1 MPVGLACFVRESESG
16 SAEWKGVKAIAT
28 ELLAAWSGDGQLAIR
43 HLVNLDHDTRGDYEM
58 HGGEGTAASRDP
70 AVAREENYPNP
81 VYGWYVVVVLL
92 VCFVV
97 SFMDRMVLN
106 LLIEPIKRDLQ
117 LSDTEI
123 SLLLGIAFALFN
135 ATLGLPVG
143 WLADRANRVRIV
155 AAGVFFWSVMT
166 ALCGTARS
174 FATLF
179 TYRMGVG
186 IGEATTQPAGY
197 SMISDLFPP
206 TKRGLALSVFNLGVA
221 IGSGLALFVGAQVI
235 HEVSKLEGQIEL
247 PLVGELF
254 PWQLVFIVL
263 GLPGLLVALWA
274 WTLREPRRLGA
285 LRMTRAADGTLKESP
300 VRVKEFLDYVR
311 AIGVPFS
318 CAVICYALIAM
329 GGYGNS
335 AWLPSFFQRTHGLSV
350 VEVGRWMGVLSVSF
364 GVVGIVLSG
373 YVSDWLIKRGH
384 VRGRV
389 ILLALS
395 GIGAAPFML
404 GMATVPNP
412 YLALWLLGPAYVATA
427 LTSAVWAA
435 VITEIVPNQMRG
447 LAVALAILAANL
459 VGMGLGATIV
469 AVVTDRVFNG
479 GSDPLALGRSLAVVT
494 PLTYLLSS
502 SFGLVAVL
510 NYQRALDHLRRW
522 SHENTEVQATS

>member
-1 MPVGLACFVRESESG
+1 MHRGERAGSLEPAGERERAYP
-16 SAEWKGVKAIAT
+16 SA
-28 ELLAAWSGDGQLAIR
+28 LQ
-43 HLVNLDHDTRGDYEM
+43 
-58 HGGEGTAASRDP
+58 
-70 AVAREENYPNP
+70 
-81 VYGWYVVVVLL
+81 GWYVVVVLL
-92 VCFVV
+92 VCFVF

-106 LLIEPIKRDLQ
+106 LLIEPIKRDLH
-117 LSDTEI
+117 LTDTEI

-143 WLADRANRVRIV
+143 WLADRASRVRIV

-166 ALCGTARS
+166 ALCGTAKS

-179 TYRMGVG
+179 AFRMGVG
-186 IGEATTQPAGY
+186 VGEATTQPAGY
-197 SMISDLFPP
+197 SMIADLFAP
-206 TKRGLALSVFNLGVA
+206 TKRGFALSVFNLGTA

-235 HEVSKLEGQIEL
+235 HEVSKYGSHIEL
-247 PLVGELF
+247 PLVGEVF
-254 PWQLVFIVL
+254 SWQLVFIIL
-263 GLPGLLVALWA
+263 GLPGILVALWA
-274 WTLREPRRLGA
+274 WTLREPGRMGA
-285 LRMTRAADGTLKESP
+285 LRMMRAADGTLKESP
-300 VRVKEFLDYVR
+300 VTVKDFLNYVR

-350 VEVGRWMGVLSVSF
+350 VEVGRWMGALSVSF
-364 GVVGIVLSG
+364 GVVGIVFSG
-373 YVSDWLIKRGH
+373 FISDWLVQRGN

-389 ILLALS
+389 MLLALS

-404 GMATVPNP
+404 GMATVPDP
-412 YLALWLLGPAYVATA
+412 HLALWLLGPAYVATA

-447 LAVALAILAANL
+447 LAVALAILVANL
-459 VGMGLGATIV
+459 AGMGLGATIV
-469 AVVTDRVFNG
+469 AVVTDYVFDG

-502 SFGLVAVL
+502 AVGLVAVFK
-510 NYQRALDHLRRW
+510 YQHALDHLKHW
-522 SHENTEVQATS
+522 SRESAEVHTGN

>member
-1 MPVGLACFVRESESG
+1 MGDSDVNRGERAG
-16 SAEWKGVKAIAT
+16 S
-28 ELLAAWSGDGQLAIR
+28 L
-43 HLVNLDHDTRGDYEM
+43 EM
-58 HGGEGTAASRDP
+58 AGEGEGA
-70 AVAREENYPNP
+70 YPSAL
-81 VYGWYVVVVLL
+81 YGWYAVGVLL
-92 VCFVV
+92 VCFVF

-117 LSDTEI
+117 LTDTEI

-143 WLADRANRVRIV
+143 WLADRASRVRIV

-179 TYRMGVG
+179 AFRMGVG
-186 IGEATTQPAGY
+186 VGEATTQPAGY
-197 SMISDLFPP
+197 SMIADLFAP
-206 TKRGLALSVFNLGVA
+206 TKRGFALSVFNLGTA

-235 HEVSKLEGQIEL
+235 YEVSKVEGRIEL
-247 PLVGELF
+247 PLMGEIF
-254 PWQLVFIVL
+254 PWQLVFIIL
-263 GLPGLLVALWA
+263 GLPGILVALWA
-274 WTLREPRRLGA
+274 WTLREPRRMGA
-285 LRMTRAADGTLKESP
+285 LRMMRVADGSLQENP
-300 VRVKEFLDYVR
+300 VTVREFLSYVR
-311 AIGVPFS
+311 AIGVPFA
-318 CAVICYALIAM
+318 CAVTCYALIAM

-335 AWLPSFFQRTHGLSV
+335 AWLPSFFQRTHGLPV
-350 VEVGRWMGVLSVSF
+350 VEVGRWMGALSVSF

-373 YVSDWLIKRGH
+373 FISDWLVARGN

-389 ILLALS
+389 VLLALS

-404 GMATVPNP
+404 GMATVSDP

-447 LAVALAILAANL
+447 LAVALAILVANL

-469 AVVTDRVFNG
+469 AVVTEYVFDG
-479 GSDPLALGRSLAVVT
+479 GNDPLALGRSLAVVT

-502 SFGLVAVL
+502 AVGLIAVHK
-510 NYQRALDHLRRW
+510 YQQALDHLKHW
-522 SHENTEVQATS
+522 SRENAEAHTGN

>member
-1 MPVGLACFVRESESG
+1 M
-16 SAEWKGVKAIAT
+16 
-28 ELLAAWSGDGQLAIR
+28 Q
-43 HLVNLDHDTRGDYEM
+43 M
-58 HGGEGTAASRDP
+58 GEGAAASPEP
-70 AVAREENYPNP
+70 AGTREEDYPKP
-81 VYGWYVVVVLL
+81 LYSWYVVIVLL
-92 VCFVV
+92 VCYVF

-106 LLIEPIKRDLQ
+106 LLIEPIKRDLHF
-117 LSDTEI
+117 SDTEI

-166 ALCGTARS
+166 ALCGTAKS

-179 TYRMGVG
+179 AYRMGVG

-197 SMISDLFPP
+197 SMITDLFPP
-206 TKRGLALSVFNLGVA
+206 TKRGFALSVFNLGTA
-221 IGSGLALFVGAQVI
+221 IGSGLALFIGAQVI
-235 HEVSKLEGQIEL
+235 YEVSKIEGQVHL

-254 PWQLVFIVL
+254 PWQLVFVIL
-263 GLPGLLVALWA
+263 GLPGILVALWA
-274 WTLREPRRLGA
+274 WTLREPKRMGA
-285 LRMTRAADGTLKESP
+285 LRMKRAADGTLTESP
-300 VRVKEFLDYVR
+300 VSVKEFLAYVK

-350 VEVGRWMGVLSVSF
+350 VEVGRWMGLLSVSF
-364 GVVGIVLSG
+364 GVVGIVFSG
-373 YVSDWLIKRGH
+373 YISDWLIKRGH
-384 VRGRV
+384 MRGRM

-395 GIGAAPFML
+395 GVGAAPFML

-412 YLALWLLGPAYVATA
+412 YLALWLLGPAYIATA

-447 LAVALAILAANL
+447 LAVALAILVANL

-469 AVVTDRVFNG
+469 ALVTDFVFG
-479 GSDPLALGRSLAVVT
+479 GDSDPLALGRSLAVVT
-494 PLTYLLSS
+494 PITYLLSS
-502 SFGLVAVL
+502 AFGLVAVV
-510 NYQRALDHLRRW
+510 NYQHALDYLKRW
-522 SHENTEVQATS
+522 SKENAEI

>member
-1 MPVGLACFVRESESG
+1 
-16 SAEWKGVKAIAT
+16 
-28 ELLAAWSGDGQLAIR
+28 
-43 HLVNLDHDTRGDYEM
+43 M
-58 HGGEGTAASRDP
+58 HMGEEAAASPEP
-70 AVAREENYPNP
+70 AGAREENYPSP
-81 VYGWYVVVVLL
+81 LRGWYVVIVLL
-92 VCFVV
+92 VCFVF

-106 LLIEPIKRDLQ
+106 LLIEPIKRDLHFT
-117 LSDTEI
+117 DTEI

-179 TYRMGVG
+179 ACRMGVG

-197 SMISDLFPP
+197 SMITDLFPP

-235 HEVSKLEGQIEL
+235 HEVSKHEGKIEL

-263 GLPGLLVALWA
+263 GLPGILVALWA
-274 WTLREPRRLGA
+274 STLREPRRMGA
-285 LRMTRAADGTLKESP
+285 LRMTRATDGTLKASP
-300 VRVKEFLDYVR
+300 VGVKEFIDYVR

-364 GVVGIVLSG
+364 GVVGIVFSG

-384 VRGRV
+384 LRGRI

-395 GIGAAPFML
+395 GICAAPFML
-404 GMATVPNP
+404 GMATVSNP
-412 YLALWLLGPAYVATA
+412 YLALWLLGPAYIATA
-427 LTSAVWAA
+427 LTAAAWAA

-447 LAVALAILAANL
+447 LAVALAILVANL

-469 AVVTDRVFNG
+469 AVVTDYVFNG
-479 GSDPLALGRSLAVVT
+479 SSDPLALGRSLAVVT

-502 SFGLVAVL
+502 AVGLVAVL
-510 NYQRALDHLRRW
+510 KYQHALDHLKRW
-522 SHENTEVQATS
+522 SQENAEVQLGS

>member
-1 MPVGLACFVRESESG
+1 M
-16 SAEWKGVKAIAT
+16 
-28 ELLAAWSGDGQLAIR
+28 
-43 HLVNLDHDTRGDYEM
+43 NL
-58 HGGEGTAASRDP
+58 GEGAAASSDP
-70 AVAREENYPNP
+70 TGAREEEYPSP
-81 VYGWYVVVVLL
+81 RHGWYVVSVLL
-92 VCFVV
+92 VCFVF

-106 LLIEPIKRDLQ
+106 LLIEPIKRDLNFT
-117 LSDTEI
+117 DTEI

-143 WLADRANRVRIV
+143 WLADRSNRVRIV
-155 AAGVFFWSVMT
+155 GAGVFFWSVMT
-166 ALCGTARS
+166 ALCGTAKS

-179 TYRMGVG
+179 AFRMGVG
-186 IGEATTQPAGY
+186 VGEATTQPAGY
-197 SMISDLFPP
+197 SMIADLFPP
-206 TKRGLALSVFNLGVA
+206 TKRGFALSVFNLGTA

-235 HEVSKLEGQIEL
+235 HEVSKHEGQIAL

-254 PWQLVFIVL
+254 PWQLVFIIL
-263 GLPGLLVALWA
+263 GLPGILVALWA
-274 WTLREPRRLGA
+274 WTLREPRRMGA

-300 VRVKEFLDYVR
+300 VSVREFLDYVR

-350 VEVGRWMGVLSVSF
+350 VEVGRWMGLLSVSF

-373 YVSDWLIKRGH
+373 YISDWLIKRGH
-384 VRGRV
+384 MRGRV

-427 LTSAVWAA
+427 LTSAAWAA
-435 VITEIVPNQMRG
+435 VITEVVPNQMRG
-447 LAVALAILAANL
+447 LAVALAILVANL

-469 AVVTDRVFNG
+469 AVVTDYVFDG

-502 SFGLVAVL
+502 AFGLVAVL
-510 NYQRALDHLRRW
+510 KYQHALDYLKRW
-522 SHENTEVQATS
+522 SKENAEAQTGS

>member
-1 MPVGLACFVRESESG
+1 MHANGGAAT
-16 SAEWKGVKAIAT
+16 SAGPEGA
-28 ELLAAWSGDGQLAIR
+28 
-43 HLVNLDHDTRGDYEM
+43 RG
-58 HGGEGTAASRDP
+58 APPPDP
-70 AVAREENYPNP
+70 I
-81 VYGWYVVVVLL
+81 YGWYVVTVLL
-92 VCFVV
+92 VCFVF

-106 LLIEPIKRDLQ
+106 LLIEPIKRDLNFT
-117 LSDTEI
+117 DTEI
-123 SLLLGIAFALFN
+123 SLLLGIAFAFFN

-166 ALCGTARS
+166 ALCGTAKS
-174 FATLF
+174 FTALF
-179 TYRMGVG
+179 AYRMGVG

-206 TKRGLALSVFNLGVA
+206 TKRGFALSIFNLGTA
-221 IGSGLALFVGAQVI
+221 IGSGIALFVGAQVI
-235 HEVSKLEGQIEL
+235 HEVSQVEGQVVL
-247 PLVGELF
+247 PLVGTLF

-263 GLPGLLVALWA
+263 GLPGILVALWA
-274 WTLREPRRLGA
+274 ATLREPRRTGA
-285 LRMTRAADGTLKESP
+285 LRMARSADGSLKESP
-300 VRVKEFLDYVR
+300 VSVREFFAYVR

-364 GVVGIVLSG
+364 GVFGIVASG
-373 YVSDWLIKRGH
+373 YVSDWLVQRGH
-384 VRGRV
+384 VRGRM

-395 GIGAAPFML
+395 GVCAAPFML
-404 GMATVPNP
+404 GMATVPDP

-427 LTSAVWAA
+427 LTSAAWAA

-447 LAVALAILAANL
+447 LAVALAILVANL

-469 AVVTDRVFNG
+469 AVVTDYVFGG
-479 GSDPLALGRSLAVVT
+479 GSDPRALGRSLAVVT

-502 SFGLVAVL
+502 AFGLVATL
-510 NYQRALDHLRRW
+510 RYQQALDHLKRW
-522 SHENTEVQATS
+522 SRENAESVGA